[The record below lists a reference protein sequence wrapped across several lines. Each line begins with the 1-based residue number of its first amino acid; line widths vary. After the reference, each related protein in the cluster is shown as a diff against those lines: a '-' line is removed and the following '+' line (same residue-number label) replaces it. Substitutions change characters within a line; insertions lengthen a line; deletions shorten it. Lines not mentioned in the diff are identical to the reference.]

1 EDCSVNVA
9 TKQTST
15 KDPVFRVP
23 NNRNYEGTGRAIG
36 PGVLMPET
44 LNAHLFALDP
54 TLCRRECVKISS
66 WNLLEV
72 NPMTVYQVEEFEEQ
86 QRQKRKQMATDL
98 QEVWEKIKDELH
110 QSCTSSLQDFLK
122 KNGFGQRGSGEEE
135 KEVFW
140 RVVSRAVKDGGGMSY
155 TERATTRTQCRK
167 LTKFIR
173 MVQFLFNDA
182 VSQMVVRTTTTKF
195 QELLDAFVEDVDAQE
210 AAALAI
216 TEGEG
221 EKPSEE
227 KKEES
232 KGGRKP
238 NFNVECLLEHGALVF
253 KPSGKRIWD
262 AVESALRD
270 ALRAVSGCH
279 AFLQAGVSTA
289 IGGCDL
295 ILTEGSPV
303 FRKMSAACLG
313 FKLVIHVLSTD
324 KTTGCSAAVAAAA
337 AAAAAA
343 TVHGTLS

>member
-1 EDCSVNVA
+1 
-9 TKQTST
+9 
-15 KDPVFRVP
+15 
-23 NNRNYEGTGRAIG
+23 
-36 PGVLMPET
+36 T

-54 TLCRRECVKISS
+54 TLCDSLLRCRRECVKISS

-135 KEVFW
+135 KEEGDEGDQ
-140 RVVSRAVKDGGGMSY
+140 DGGGMSY

-262 AVESALRD
+262 AVEP
-270 ALRAVSGCH
+270 RA
-279 AFLQAGVSTA
+279 
-289 IGGCDL
+289 
-295 ILTEGSPV
+295 
-303 FRKMSAACLG
+303 
-313 FKLVIHVLSTD
+313 
-324 KTTGCSAAVAAAA
+324 
-337 AAAAAA
+337 
-343 TVHGTLS
+343 